1 MSIKTEA
8 VQYAGKESQLWS
20 QATGVCQSWEC
31 DFGQDR

>member
-20 QATGVCQSWEC
+20 QVCQSWEC